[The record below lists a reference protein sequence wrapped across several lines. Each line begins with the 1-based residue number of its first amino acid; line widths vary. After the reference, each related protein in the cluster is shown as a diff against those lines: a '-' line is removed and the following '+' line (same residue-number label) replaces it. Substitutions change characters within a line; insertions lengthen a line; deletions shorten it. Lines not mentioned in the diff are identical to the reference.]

1 MERENLY
8 YVLFEQ
14 QKEFGEKKE
23 FINRELT
30 KEVLSFI
37 HLKLPMI
44 ITGVRRAGKSTLLY
58 IIKNQLKLK
67 EKNYLYINFNDER
80 LVDFSLEDFQ
90 KILDFLN
97 EQNFQENCCLFLDE
111 IQETVGWEKW
121 VDRIKEKH
129 SIFITGSNSK
139 LSSKEISTIL
149 TGRSI
154 NISLYPFNFRE
165 FLDAKGIKWNNW
177 RIDINVQSK
186 LRREF
191 MEFIS
196 LGGIPK
202 VVIDNDK
209 RLLKENY
216 ENMLYRDV
224 IKRFTQNLEK
234 SIKEISVYLLSN
246 ISNELSIRS
255 LSKTIQIKNLSTVKT
270 ILDAFEKSFLFFF
283 INKFDFSVKKQ
294 IRNPRKTY
302 CVDNGFVNE
311 IGFKFSENKGRILE
325 NAVFVELKRHENDIY
340 YFSEKGECDFL
351 IRQGSKIKE
360 AIQVCYNLNEENKE
374 REMNGLVE
382 AMNKFNLKKGLIL
395 TYGQDDKFEVKGK
408 KIKVLP
414 VWKWL
419 IEKKFI

>member
-1 MERENLY
+1 
-8 YVLFEQ
+8 
-14 QKEFGEKKE
+14 
-23 FINRELT
+23 
-30 KEVLSFI
+30 
-37 HLKLPMI
+37 
-44 ITGVRRAGKSTLLY
+44 
-58 IIKNQLKLK
+58 
-67 EKNYLYINFNDER
+67 
-80 LVDFSLEDFQ
+80 
-90 KILDFLN
+90 
-97 EQNFQENCCLFLDE
+97 
-111 IQETVGWEKW
+111 
-121 VDRIKEKH
+121 
-129 SIFITGSNSK
+129 
-139 LSSKEISTIL
+139 
-149 TGRSI
+149 
-154 NISLYPFNFRE
+154 
-165 FLDAKGIKWNNW
+165 
-177 RIDINVQSK
+177 
-186 LRREF
+186 
-191 MEFIS
+191 
-196 LGGIPK
+196 
-202 VVIDNDK
+202 
-209 RLLKENY
+209 
-216 ENMLYRDV
+216 MLYRDV

-382 AMNKFNLKKGLIL
+382 AMNKFSLKKGLIL